1 MCPLSSANKVGMQAD
16 GREACMLDRRLF
28 LASAASMAVAPLAQ
42 AQTWPAKP
50 IRIIVPFPAGQATDI
65 LARLMADQLT
75 KALGQQVIAE
85 NRPGAGGQIGA
96 DVAAKAAPDGYTLLM
111 VTISTHG
118 IGPALYPKL
127 PYDPQKD
134 FAPIANI
141 GLTPQVVMASL
152 KSGIAS
158 VPQLIAKAKTSE
170 LFYGSSGNGSAS
182 HQAVE
187 MLKNAAG
194 IKLTHVPFK
203 GNAEAQL
210 ALQGGDIQILS
221 DAVPGAVG
229 PVRADKVKAIGI
241 ADERRSPFLPDVP
254 TIAEQGLYGVVAVGW
269 IGLSAPARTP
279 EPILDRISA
288 EVMRILKDPDVLDK
302 LKGLSFVPAKESR
315 QEFEAYIAIE
325 NTKWRKIVQ
334 DAGVKIE

>member
-1 MCPLSSANKVGMQAD
+1 
-16 GREACMLDRRLF
+16 MLDRRFF
-28 LASAASMAVAPLAQ
+28 LVSAASTAVAPLARG
-42 AQTWPAKP
+42 QTWPTKP

-141 GLTPQVVMASL
+141 GLTPQVLMASP

-158 VPQLIAKAKTSE
+158 VPQLIAKAKASE

-182 HQAVE
+182 HLAVE

-210 ALQGGDIQILS
+210 ALQGGDIQLLS

-254 TIAEQGLYGVVAVGW
+254 TIAEQGLFGVVAVGW

-288 EVMRILKDPDVLDK
+288 EVMRILKDADVLEK